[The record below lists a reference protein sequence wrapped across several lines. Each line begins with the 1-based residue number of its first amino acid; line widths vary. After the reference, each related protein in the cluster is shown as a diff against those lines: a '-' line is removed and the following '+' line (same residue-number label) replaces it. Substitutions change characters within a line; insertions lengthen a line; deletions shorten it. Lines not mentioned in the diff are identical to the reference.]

1 MTLLIDFT
9 VIVIL
14 IIGIWQFREPL
25 RAKNGNLT
33 AALALFLA
41 FTLVLYRQGIVD
53 ITTVVIS
60 LLVGGVAGLAL
71 ARVVSMIQVPSM
83 VAFQHGAGGVAAF
96 LVSLVELS
104 RTTHALNLVSEI
116 SGVLG
121 LAIGSMTFSGS
132 MIASAKLANKMH
144 QAPQVLTHHNLF
156 VILNFIAL
164 VVIGAISFI
173 VPASVAPSLFV
184 LEILLG
190 IGFGVLLAI
199 RIGGADMPVLISSL
213 NATAG
218 LAASL
223 CGMVIENQ
231 LLIAF
236 GATVAASGS
245 ILTYVM
251 CNAMNR
257 RIGKVIFPDYKPQK
271 PFSKTTTR
279 SPSPLKPEVNATT
292 PTDLATEL
300 TDAVAAIQG
309 AKKIIIVPGYGMALA
324 KAQQDVAMLAQELTA
339 MGKDVKYAIHPVAGR
354 MPGHMNVL
362 LAEAGVDYDMLVE
375 METVNPEFHA
385 TDLVLVVGSCDVVN
399 PAAIKVEGTPI
410 SGMPILKAHE
420 AKKVVCCNFDRKP
433 GYSGVENSLYDQ
445 DNCIMLEGDAK
456 QTVQGLL
463 NSLSSTPT
471 PESSEGP
478 ISDADADYTRADAAL
493 RTAKR
498 IIIVPGYGMALA
510 KAQEDVANLAGEL
523 IAMGKDVKYAIHPVA
538 GRMPGHMNVLLAE
551 AGVDYDM
558 LVEMETINPVFEAT
572 DLVLVVGACDVVN
585 PSAIEVEGTPISGM
599 PILMAHKSKT
609 VICCNFDRNPGYS
622 GVENSLYLQNNTV
635 LLEGDAK
642 KSIQQLQKMLVAKTT
657 PQESTP
663 STAMVAADAT
673 SESVAA
679 LAVAKSVIIIPGY
692 GMALAKAQFKLV
704 ELVSLL
710 EQRGVH
716 VKYAIHPVA
725 GRMPGHMNVLL
736 AEAEVEYEDLLEMD
750 DVNPLFGETDVAIV
764 VGACDVVNPAAIESE
779 GTPISGMP
787 ILLAQDAKRIIVC
800 NLDTKPGYSGV
811 PNPLYTANKTI
822 LLIGDARETIS
833 NLHAALRHIDV

>member
-14 IIGIWQFREPL
+14 IFGIWQFREPL
-25 RAKNGNLT
+25 RAKNGNLI
-33 AALALFLA
+33 AALALFMA
-41 FTLVLYRQGIVD
+41 FVLVLYRHGIVD
-53 ITTVVIS
+53 ITTVFVS
-60 LLVGGVAGLAL
+60 LLVGAVAGLAL

-104 RTTHALNLVSEI
+104 RTTHALSLVSEI

-121 LAIGSMTFSGS
+121 LAIGSLTFSGS

-144 QAPQVLTHHNLF
+144 QAPLVLTHHNLF

-164 VVIGAISFI
+164 VVIGAISLI

-184 LEILLG
+184 LEIFLG
-190 IGFGVLLAI
+190 IGFGILLAI

-251 CNAMNR
+251 CKAMNR
-257 RIGKVIFPDYKPQK
+257 RINKVIFPDYKPQK
-271 PFSKTTTR
+271 PVSKTPSTPPAAPTQMVKTTA
-279 SPSPLKPEVNATT
+279 PADPA
-292 PTDLATEL
+292 AEL
-300 TDAVAAIQG
+300 TDVIAAIQG

-324 KAQQDVAMLAQELTA
+324 KAQQDVATLAQELTA

-375 METVNPEFHA
+375 METINPKFHA
-385 TDLVLVVGSCDVVN
+385 TDLVFVVGACDVVN
-399 PAAIKVEGTPI
+399 PTAIKVEGTPI

-456 QTVQGLL
+456 QTVQDLL
-463 NSLSSTPT
+463 NSLSSKSTH
-471 PESSEGP
+471 ESSEGS
-478 ISDADADYTRADAAL
+478 IAYDNYSRADAAL

-510 KAQEDVANLAGEL
+510 KAQEDIANLAGEL
-523 IAMGKDVKYAIHPVA
+523 IAIGKDVKYAIHPVA

-558 LVEMETINPVFEAT
+558 LVEMETINPEFDAT

-599 PILMAHKSKT
+599 PILMAHKAKT

-622 GVENSLYLQNNTV
+622 GVENSLYSQDNTV

-642 KSIQQLQKMLVAKTT
+642 KSIQELQKMLVSKTT
-657 PQESTP
+657 PQGPKP
-663 STAMVAADAT
+663 STDMAAADAT
-673 SESVAA
+673 SESVEA
-679 LAVAKSVIIIPGY
+679 LAEARSVVIIPGY

-710 EQRGVH
+710 ENRGVS

-750 DVNPLFGETDVAIV
+750 DVNPLFGKTDVVIV

-800 NLDTKPGYSGV
+800 NLDTNPGYSGV
-811 PNPLYTANKTI
+811 PNPLYNTSKTI
-822 LLIGDARETIS
+822 LLTGDARETIS
-833 NLHAALRHIDV
+833 NLQAALQNIDV